1 MSNYEHVLHE
11 VPIFSELKP
20 KELKKL
26 AAEAHD
32 VVFEAGKHL
41 ADDDAFGTTFFV
53 VIEGSL
59 EVSVRGTPVR
69 KLGPGDYFG
78 EMALIDREYRSATV
92 VAETASRCL
101 VFSRPV
107 LRPFA
112 YKHPEVAWALLEL
125 MVKRVR
131 EAEGRTG
138 AGSAPA
144 PPSE

>member
-1 MSNYEHVLHE
+1 MANHEDVLSK
-11 VPIFSELKP
+11 VPIFSGLKP
-20 KELKKL
+20 KEVKKL
-26 AAEAHD
+26 AGDAHD
-32 VVFEAGKHL
+32 VTFEAGKHL

-59 EVSVRGTPVR
+59 EVSVHGTPVR

-92 VAETASRCL
+92 IAETASRCL
-101 VFSRPV
+101 VLSRPV

-112 YKHPEVAWALLEL
+112 YNHPEVAWALLEL

-131 EAEGRTG
+131 EAESRT
-138 AGSAPA
+138 AA
-144 PPSE
+144 